1 MTSPDQGGSPRCVM
15 ANSLPE
21 LLLASAREEPGR
33 PFLCFGAK
41 TYSRIE
47 TADAIA
53 RIAGWFRR
61 TGLDEGERVALLL
74 GNQPEFVM
82 AWLGATLMGAV
93 TVPLDPAAGR
103 PELAARL
110 DEIRP
115 RVIIARPSARPGT
128 RRVAAGEP
136 PVQRVLVGGTKRAGT
151 IRWPALLEGVPADGA
166 SRSAGVDGLAL
177 SARAMAGLLGLG
189 RSDRLMIVEP
199 LFDAT
204 AQFSVA
210 MAVAGGAAI
219 VLERGFS
226 PATFWNLAR
235 GHGATQVCLSGSQL
249 SRLYEMPVRRA
260 DLGHSIRLVLG
271 IGTPPEI
278 HEAFEHRFGLR
289 VVEAFGSAEAG
300 FVTVNPVERG
310 QRKLG
315 TAGLPVPWCEVAVLD
330 EEMRPLGPGAVGPI
344 CFRRHRDGAWM
355 RSGALGTTDE
365 EGFFTIVDRRNARSK
380 EMGWR

>member
-1 MTSPDQGGSPRCVM
+1 
-15 ANSLPE
+15 
-21 LLLASAREEPGR
+21 
-33 PFLCFGAK
+33 
-41 TYSRIE
+41 
-47 TADAIA
+47 
-53 RIAGWFRR
+53 
-61 TGLDEGERVALLL
+61 
-74 GNQPEFVM
+74 
-82 AWLGATLMGAV
+82 
-93 TVPLDPAAGR
+93 
-103 PELAARL
+103 
-110 DEIRP
+110 
-115 RVIIARPSARPGT
+115 
-128 RRVAAGEP
+128 
-136 PVQRVLVGGTKRAGT
+136 
-151 IRWPALLEGVPADGA
+151 
-166 SRSAGVDGLAL
+166 
-177 SARAMAGLLGLG
+177 MAGLLGLG

-249 SRLYEMPVRRA
+249 SRLYEMPARRA

-271 IGTPPEI
+271 MGTPPEI

-330 EEMRPLGPGAVGPI
+330 DDMLPVPPGVVGQICSRPRLQAPGGNGWQ
-344 CFRRHRDGAWM
+344 HTGAF
-355 RSGALGTTDE
+355 GATDE
-365 EGFFTIVDRRNARSK
+365 EGFLTVLGPPTRCSAALLRQASS
-380 EMGWR
+380 